1 MSFLAK
7 RSDFVGSL
15 AQVEEGSL
23 GWPFVTLTGPSRE
36 PLDYVAV
43 TGPIRTSAQIE
54 RFEYLRA
61 RVQLVGFTSYLDFP
75 RCRATGEPGP
85 DGRPI
90 RPPDVSQSCI
100 AWCHCFRRPDQF
112 LPPRVPAILLSQSDF
127 TDAEVVGRLGSGA
140 APLGPERSFDVDFVY
155 VCDAG
160 RWKEVAKNWEL
171 AQRCLPVLC
180 GTLGLRGL
188 LVGREE
194 LPDLPDGL
202 DGRVTVEPLLPWAD
216 LLQRVRRARFAFVP
230 SGLDPSPRL
239 LAESLA
245 LDTPVVVNHD
255 ILGGWH
261 YVNAMTG
268 AFFATPSDLPVAV
281 RYCLDRGKDGRL
293 RPRDWYAAHHGPVP
307 AGRRLAAFLR
317 TIDRSLEGLDE
328 VRLDYSAGLEGLPR
342 R

>member
-1 MSFLAK
+1 M
-7 RSDFVGSL
+7 G
-15 AQVEEGSL
+15 QGSL
-23 GWPFVTLTGPSRE
+23 GWPFVALTSSTGA

-43 TGPIRTSAQIE
+43 TGPIRTGAQIE
-54 RFEYLRA
+54 MFEYLRA
-61 RVQLVGFTSYLDFP
+61 RVRLVGFTSYLDFP

-100 AWCHCFRRPDQF
+100 AWCHCFRRPEQF
-112 LPPRVPAILLSQSDF
+112 LPACVPAIRLPQSDF
-127 TDAEVVGRLGSGA
+127 TDADVVGQLGGGTAPAGA
-140 APLGPERSFDVDFVY
+140 ERSFDVDFVY

-171 AQRCLPVLC
+171 ARQCLPVLC

-202 DGRVTVEPLLPWAD
+202 KDHVTVEPLLPWAE

-230 SGLDPSPRL
+230 SGLDPSPRI
-239 LAESLA
+239 LAEALA
-245 LDTPVVVNHD
+245 LDTPVVVNHE

-261 YVNAMTG
+261 YVNEMTG
-268 AFFATPSDLPVAV
+268 AFFSTPDDLPDAV
-281 RYCLDRGKDGRL
+281 RDCLDGGRDGRL
-293 RPRDWYAAHHGPVP
+293 RPRDWYAAHHGPAL

-317 TIDRSLEGLDE
+317 TIDDSLDGLDE
-328 VRLDYSAGLEGLPR
+328 VRLDYSVGLEGLAQR
-342 R
+342 